1 MEDTEQEGINFL
13 DFVKE
18 YPIAFAFVLFL
29 AVVLWGGSMIL
40 AVHNDSEKARLTK
53 NNLMLVKDNR
63 ELRQDNK
70 KLTALEKCLKD
81 SGFDLE
87 PKK

>member
-1 MEDTEQEGINFL
+1 MEGRFSW
-13 DFVKE
+13 FKE
-18 YPIAFAFVLFL
+18 IPLAYAFVLFL

-40 AVHNDSEKARLTK
+40 AVYNDSEKARLTR
-53 NNLMLVKDNR
+53 NNLQLVKDNR
-63 ELRQDNK
+63 ELREDNK
-70 KLTALEKCLKD
+70 KLIALEKCLKD